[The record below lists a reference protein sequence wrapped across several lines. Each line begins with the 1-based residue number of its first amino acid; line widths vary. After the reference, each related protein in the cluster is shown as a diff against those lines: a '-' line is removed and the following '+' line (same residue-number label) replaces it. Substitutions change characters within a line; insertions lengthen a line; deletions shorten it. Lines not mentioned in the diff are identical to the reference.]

1 MSSNGTEYI
10 KEAEKRVERFMEISV
25 NAGSSRSWEQYRSA
39 LESLRYAKS
48 RIEVAEAELASALL
62 DAELAKDE

>member
-1 MSSNGTEYI
+1 MASNGTEYI
-10 KEAEKRVERFMEISV
+10 KEAEKRVERYMEVSV
-25 NAGSSRSWEQYRSA
+25 NAGSSRAWEQYRSA